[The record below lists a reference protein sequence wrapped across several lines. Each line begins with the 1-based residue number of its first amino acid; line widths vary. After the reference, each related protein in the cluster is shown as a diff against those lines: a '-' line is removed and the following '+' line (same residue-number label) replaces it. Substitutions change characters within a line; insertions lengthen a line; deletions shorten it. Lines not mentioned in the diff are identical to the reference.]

1 MLAEQNGVPMGQDLP
16 AADVGAPQF
25 AIWAMRDP
33 HSGNLDRIQ
42 IIKGWVDRDGN
53 SHEKIFNVAWSGER
67 QIDDSGKLHPVGNTV
82 DPSTAT
88 YTNSIGKAQL
98 SALWTDPE
106 FDPEQ
111 EAFYYT
117 RVIEIPTPRWTTF
130 DALALGIE
138 PPEPV
143 SLQERAISSAIRY
156 KPQ

>member
-1 MLAEQNGVPMGQDLP
+1 MGRDLP
-16 AADVGAPQF
+16 AANGGPPDF
-25 AIWAMRDP
+25 AIWAMRDAR
-33 HSGNLDRIQ
+33 SGNLDRIQ
-42 IIKGWVDRDGN
+42 IIKGWVDRDGS
-53 SHEKIFNVAWSGER
+53 SHEKVFNVAWSGDR
-67 QIDDSGKLHPVGNTV
+67 QLDDSGKLRPVGNTV
-82 DPSTAT
+82 DASTAT
-88 YTNSIGKAQL
+88 YTNSIGEAQL

-130 DALALGIE
+130 DALTLGME

-143 SLQERAISSAIRY
+143 SLQERAVSSAIRY